1 MATPAASSS
10 RPRIEENSTP
20 GNTISQNF
28 GLIPDQKAPFA
39 SFGVSLF
46 ANLALGIVFI
56 WIAMA
61 QLHRNPPLPRYQS
74 TQLVFPTVP
83 PPPPKLP
90 PVPRVKVTIPPAPLT
105 QLPPK
110 IQIPIQPKPQ
120 PEPPKPEIA
129 HLNTPM
135 PVIPPAPPKAVVAPP
150 QPKTGLFAS
159 AKNTP
164 VANNQ
169 AKPTVQ
175 TGGFGDPSGA
185 TPNPNATR
193 PSNIAAVGSFNAAPG
208 AAQGSG
214 AARQGKVQGTSF
226 GAGVPNGVPG
236 GTSHGAVAS
245 AGFSNGVIGG
255 TPGGTGNSRGTVA
268 TGGFGNNTI
277 GGIGAPVAK
286 TQTVSFVA
294 PQVISEP
301 RPQYTEEARQL
312 KIQGEVT
319 LQVKFGADGKVEVL
333 KVVSGLGHGLD
344 EQAERVAQQIR
355 FKPAARNG
363 QPTDQV
369 TLIHILFQ
377 LA

>member
-1 MATPAASSS
+1 MATASTLISK
-10 RPRIEENSTP
+10 PRIEENSAP
-20 GNTISQNF
+20 GNSISQNF
-28 GLIPDQKAPFA
+28 GLLPEPKAPFG
-39 SFGVSLF
+39 SFGVSLIV
-46 ANLALGIVFI
+46 NLVLGVAFI
-56 WIAMA
+56 WIAML
-61 QLHRNPPLPRYQS
+61 QLHRNPPLPRYES
-74 TQLVFPTVP
+74 TQLVFPTAP

-90 PVPRVKVTIPPAPLT
+90 PVPPVKVTVPPAPLT
-105 QLPPK
+105 ELPPR
-110 IQIPIQPKPQ
+110 IQIPVQPKPL

-193 PSNIAAVGSFNAAPG
+193 PSSIAAVGSFSAAPG

-214 AARQGKVQGTSF
+214 AARQGTVQGTTF
-226 GAGVPNGVPG
+226 GAGVPNGVAG
-236 GTSHGAVAS
+236 GTGHGAVAS

-255 TPGGTGNSRGTVA
+255 TPGGTGATRGTVA
-268 TGGFGNNTI
+268 TGGFGNNSF
-277 GGIGAPVAK
+277 GGNAAPVAK
-286 TQTVSFVA
+286 PQAVNFVA
-294 PQVISEP
+294 PEVISEP

-319 LQVKFGADGKVEVL
+319 LQVKFGANGKVEVL
-333 KVVSGLGHGLD
+333 KVVTGLGHGLD

-363 QPTDQV
+363 QPTDQI

>member
-1 MATPAASSS
+1 MATPLTSSS
-10 RPRIEENSTP
+10 RLRIEQNSTN
-20 GNTISQNF
+20 GNPISQNF
-28 GLIPDQKAPFA
+28 GLLPDHKAPFA
-39 SFGVSLF
+39 SFGVSLI
-46 ANLALGIVFI
+46 ANLALGVAFV
-56 WIAMA
+56 WIAMV
-61 QLHRNPPLPRYQS
+61 QLHRNPPLPRYES
-74 TQLVFPTVP
+74 TQLVFPSP
-83 PPPPKLP
+83 PPPPPQLP
-90 PVPRVKVTIPPAPLT
+90 PVPRVKVTAPPAPLT
-105 QLPPK
+105 ELPPK
-110 IQIPIQPKPQ
+110 IQIPVRPKPQ

-150 QPKTGLFAS
+150 QPKTGLFVS

-175 TGGFGDPSGA
+175 TGGFGDPSGV

-193 PSNIAAVGSFNAAPG
+193 PATVAAMGSFDAAPG
-208 AAQGSG
+208 AGQGAG
-214 AARQGKVQGTSF
+214 AARRGAVQGTNF

-236 GTSHGAVAS
+236 GTSRGAVAS
-245 AGFSNGVIGG
+245 AGFNNGVVGG
-255 TPGGTGNSRGTVA
+255 TPGGTGTTRGTVA
-268 TGGFGNNTI
+268 TGGFGNNSI
-277 GGIGAPVAK
+277 GGNGAQMAK
-286 TQTVSFVA
+286 PQTVTFIA
-294 PQVISEP
+294 PEVISEP

-319 LQVKFGADGKVEVL
+319 LQVKFGANGKVEVL
-333 KVVSGLGHGLD
+333 KIVAGLGHGLD

-363 QPTDQV
+363 QPTDQI